1 MIKSP
6 NIFHWKPEE
15 KIKVG
20 VVLGQDLGQIRSNVV
35 KKVKKLGLSVVT
47 FIFYMENIFSTQNI
61 FSFKRYFLDVQAPE

>member
-6 NIFHWKPEE
+6 NILHWKPEE

-20 VVLGQDLGQIRSNVV
+20 VVLGQNLGQIRSNVV